1 MHWRKIK
8 LKSFNLDIVVK
19 NVNTYSSKV
28 QIIINLNFIKL
39 QLIDV

>member
-1 MHWRKIK
+1 MHRRKIK

-19 NVNTYSSKV
+19 NVNIYSSKV

-39 QLIDV
+39 QVIDV